1 MLKRLFMS
9 LRKKATK
16 SSKVKLKPQSEKE
29 VNLKL
34 TKGEL
39 EALLIGLGEAT
50 FKGNQVE
57 SVYKLAVKLQVE
69 IEKLK

>member
-1 MLKRLFMS
+1 MSLHKRLGV
-9 LRKKATK
+9 K
-16 SSKVKLKPQSEKE
+16 SNVESKTQTEKE

-50 FKGNQVE
+50 FKGKQVE
-57 SVYKLAVKLQVE
+57 SVYKLAVKLQWE

>member
-1 MLKRLFMS
+1 MPAGQK
-9 LRKKATK
+9 
-16 SSKVKLKPQSEKE
+16 KVKTEKLE
-29 VNLKL
+29 GNLKL

-57 SVYKLAVKLQVE
+57 YVFTLVMKLQAE
-69 IEKLK
+69 IKRLS

>member
-1 MLKRLFMS
+1 MS